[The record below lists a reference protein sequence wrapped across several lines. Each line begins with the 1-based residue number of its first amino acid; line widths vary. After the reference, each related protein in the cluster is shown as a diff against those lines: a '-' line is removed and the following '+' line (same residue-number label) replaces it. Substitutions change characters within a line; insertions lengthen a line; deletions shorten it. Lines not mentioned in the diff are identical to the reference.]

1 MRIITVQ
8 NVKPILYNI
17 RMKKI
22 FGLIAF
28 MVMSLSVSRAATA
41 GTKTDLPAYSESDI
55 GDVYEK
61 RLNDQWAIVNK
72 SLKDYSDKKDE
83 QEFGNYRFDLI
94 SQLMNLSTSYYDA
107 WRFTMYS
114 PNVFRE
120 IYDHPE
126 ARKQIADAL
135 QERRKKISSLIDE
148 ILQSDHM
155 NDSLL
160 KKKAT
165 LEGFLVKLKEVSKE
179 SASSDAL
186 LLASTYRE
194 VSPNSNVGDQT
205 IFATVPHV
213 ER

>member
-1 MRIITVQ
+1 
-8 NVKPILYNI
+8 
-17 RMKKI
+17 MKRN
-22 FGLIAF
+22 FGLIAIL
-28 MVMSLSVSRAATA
+28 VMSLPVLRAATV

-120 IYDHPE
+120 IYDHPQ
-126 ARKQIADAL
+126 ARKQIADVL

-148 ILQSDHM
+148 ILQADHM
-155 NDSLL
+155 NDSLV
-160 KKKAT
+160 KKKIT
-165 LEGFLVKLKEVSKE
+165 LEAFLVKIKEISQDT
-179 SASSDAL
+179 ASSDSL

-194 VSPNSNVGDQT
+194 VSPRSSVGDQT
-205 IFATVPHV
+205 VFATVPHK
-213 ER
+213 EQ